1 MYTRAKIYLAAEQ
14 NGNSGTLA
22 DEKKLSAPLFRCM
35 RSSPLPAHEK
45 GLHRLA
51 QEAFAVVV
59 AGGETTARM
68 LELGT
73 FYILDSPLVLQRF
86 KDELSKV
93 MPDVAKIPSS
103 KALEEVPYIVSQNP
117 ACSRVPVSSMLKILQ
132 VAVVKEI
139 LRISAMVTS
148 RLPLMAE
155 EELRYGDWVIPRK
168 VSLCRPQHGVW
179 QQKTFSKLTLCR
191 HLSA

>member
-1 MYTRAKIYLAAEQ
+1 MHLAAEKDS
-14 NGNSGTLA
+14 NSGSLA
-22 DEKKLSAPLFRCM
+22 DEKKLGAPLFRYM
-35 RSSPLPAHEK
+35 RSSSLPPHEK

-51 QEAFAVVV
+51 QEAFSVVV

-68 LELGT
+68 LELGI
-73 FYILDSPLVLQRF
+73 FYILDNPLVLQRF
-86 KDELSKV
+86 RDELSKV
-93 MPDVAKIPSS
+93 MPDVTKIPAS
-103 KALEEVPYIVSQNP
+103 KALEEVPYIVSQRP
-117 ACSRVPVSSMLKILQ
+117 ACLRVPVASMLTILQ

-168 VSLCRPQHGVW
+168 VSRCRPRRLV
-179 QQKTFSKLTLCR
+179 L
-191 HLSA
+191 AA